1 MHVHVQYVRYSY
13 SQPLE
18 CHAANG
24 RPLARRLF
32 VQPAGYLFKLV
43 SPMCVSAYTVFLLH
57 FSDFFEAKQLL
68 HSPAVF
74 GCQSRR

>member
-1 MHVHVQYVRYSY
+1 MFDTLTASPWNVMQQTDVHTCSQIVCPACWLPVQIGIANVRI
-13 SQPLE
+13 
-18 CHAANG
+18 
-24 RPLARRLF
+24 RL
-32 VQPAGYLFKLV
+32 
-43 SPMCVSAYTVFLLH
+43 YTVFLLH